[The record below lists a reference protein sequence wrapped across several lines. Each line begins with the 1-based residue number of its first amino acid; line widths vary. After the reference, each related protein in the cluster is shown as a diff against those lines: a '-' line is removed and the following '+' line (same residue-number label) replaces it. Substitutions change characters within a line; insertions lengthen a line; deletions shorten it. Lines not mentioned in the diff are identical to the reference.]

1 MSEDYREGGE
11 RNAMKSF
18 WYGAVLNRLSAAA
31 AAAVML
37 IIPFHAYAAEKA
49 VAKVGDTVITEA
61 DLQDAVTRYV
71 PRGAFHTDPERSK
84 KHEYRKAAL
93 DDLIDIELLWR
104 EARKRG
110 VTVPE
115 ADVEAVMQSNT
126 KRFGSE
132 DEMKKAMKERG
143 FTPEVLRERIG
154 KTLAV
159 NALLKDLTAESRY
172 TDEELRMYYEE
183 NQSKYKQP
191 DAVHLYHILIN
202 VDPSASEDV
211 WQEKKRSAEQLLEKI
226 RGGEDFGDIAYK
238 YSEDPYKFKNGDLGL
253 VHRGR
258 LSPRELEDAAFGLK
272 QGETSGVLRTIHGFH
287 ILRAGERVLGETK
300 TFDEMKDRLK
310 KDLEKKRFESKK
322 EALIENL
329 KKEYPVEIY
338 LEPGNG

>member
-1 MSEDYREGGE
+1 
-11 RNAMKSF
+11 MKSF
-18 WYGAVLNRLSAAA
+18 WYGALLNGLR
-31 AAAVML
+31 AAVFAAGML
-37 IIPFHAYAAEKA
+37 IIPFHADASEKA

-104 EARKRG
+104 DAKKRG
-110 VTVPE
+110 ITVPDE
-115 ADVEAVMQSNT
+115 TVESVVQDNIR
-126 KRFGSE
+126 RFGSE

-143 FTPEVLRERIG
+143 FTPEVLRERIR
-154 KTLAV
+154 KTLIV
-159 NALLKDLTAESRY
+159 NALLKDITAESSY
-172 TDEELRMYYEE
+172 TDEELRTYYEE

-191 DAVHLYHILIN
+191 DAVHLYHILIS
-202 VDPSASEDV
+202 VDPSASEDI
-211 WQEKKRSAEQLLEKI
+211 WQEKNKLAEQLLEKI
-226 RGGEDFGDIAYK
+226 RGGEDFGKIAYQ
-238 YSEDPYKFKNGDLGL
+238 YSEDPYKYKNGDLGL

-272 QGETSGVLRTIHGFH
+272 QGETSGVFKTIHGFH
-287 ILRAGERVLGETK
+287 ILRAGERVPGETK
-300 TFDEMKDRLK
+300 TFDEVKGRLK
-310 KDLEKKRFESKK
+310 KELEKKRFEGKK
-322 EALIENL
+322 ETLIENL

>member
-1 MSEDYREGGE
+1 
-11 RNAMKSF
+11 
-18 WYGAVLNRLSAAA
+18 
-31 AAAVML
+31 
-37 IIPFHAYAAEKA
+37 
-49 VAKVGDTVITEA
+49 
-61 DLQDAVTRYV
+61 
-71 PRGAFHTDPERSK
+71 
-84 KHEYRKAAL
+84 
-93 DDLIDIELLWR
+93 
-104 EARKRG
+104 
-110 VTVPE
+110 
-115 ADVEAVMQSNT
+115 
-126 KRFGSE
+126 
-132 DEMKKAMKERG
+132 
-143 FTPEVLRERIG
+143 
-154 KTLAV
+154 V
-159 NALLKDLTAESRY
+159 NALLKDLTAESSY

-211 WQEKKRSAEQLLEKI
+211 WQEKKKFAEQLLEKI

-258 LSPRELEDAAFGLK
+258 LSPRELEDIAFGLR